1 MDRRAAVKNIALS
14 IGLLASGSTIISL
27 FNACSGKK
35 SNENPEFFKASD
47 MFMISFLVD
56 IILPTTSS
64 IGAKDLNVS
73 EFIDKIC
80 THVLSAENQKEMK
93 LGAQEFSKK
102 FQELTNKIPTEG
114 NKNDYEFMVKTYF
127 DIPQEKQKTVLKML
141 DIADDNQTNEIKPDY
156 HLYKFLTTIREITL
170 LGYFTSKS
178 ISDSEMDG

>member
-14 IGLLASGSTIISL
+14 IGLVASGSTIISL

-35 SNENPEFFKASD
+35 SNANPEFFNASD
-47 MFMISFLVD
+47 MFMISSLVD

-73 EFIDKIC
+73 QFIDKIC
-80 THVLSAENQKEMK
+80 THVLSAENQKEIK

-102 FQELTNKIPTEG
+102 FQELTNKTPTQG
-114 NKNDYEFMVKTYF
+114 NENDYEFMVKTYF
-127 DIPQEKQKTVLKML
+127 DIPREKQKSIRKML
-141 DIADDNQTNEIKPDY
+141 DNVNDKQTNELEPDY
-156 HLYKFLTTIREITL
+156 HLYKFLTTVREITL

-178 ISDSEMDG
+178 ISDIEMDG